1 MVSSQGPYTVF
12 HPSRGSEAAVGW
24 YQVGSKGPAS
34 GMSGR
39 PFLLVRLDQVPARRH
54 GVLTGF
60 QEGLTCAFSVGLPV
74 SVCNTRPPVGWAW
87 SEPGFLI
94 AREEG

>member
-1 MVSSQGPYTVF
+1 M
-12 HPSRGSEAAVGW
+12 GW
-24 YQVGSKGPAS
+24 YRVGSKGSAS

-39 PFLLVRLDQVPARRH
+39 PFLLMKPDQVPARRQ
-54 GVLTGF
+54 GVLKGF

-74 SVCNTRPPVGWAW
+74 SVCNTRPPAGWAW

-94 AREEG
+94 VWEV